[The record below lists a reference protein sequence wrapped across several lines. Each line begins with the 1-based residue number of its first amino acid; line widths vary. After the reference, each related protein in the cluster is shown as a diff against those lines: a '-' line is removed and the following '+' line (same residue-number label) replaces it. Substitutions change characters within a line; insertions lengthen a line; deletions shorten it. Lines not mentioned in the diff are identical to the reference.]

1 MSGVI
6 VAGTDGSVGAAAA
19 VRWAAD
25 DASRRGL
32 RLHLVHA
39 VTGTSFRDEDG
50 ELVLAEAAR
59 VAARYAGASAVTTEL
74 AEGPPDEVLRERAAG
89 AAEVVLGG
97 HGAGVLPGSL
107 VGSVPLR
114 VAGHVAGVVVVTR
127 LRQVPGYGESTGPP
141 PGSSS
146 GGPVD
151 PYGMGL
157 DDPYG
162 IAFGDLG
169 GGQVGRIVVGARE
182 ERTGEEGAGEPGEGE
197 PALEFAFEQARLRG
211 RPLLV
216 VHAHPV
222 RPTTS
227 RPPAPGSPEP
237 GAVAGGR
244 RGPGPSAPGAREP
257 GGFLGARAVD
267 VEEWHGEERLAGW
280 RKRYPDVTVTCEV
293 TRCPPVPALVAAST
307 RAALLVV
314 GSRGLGP
321 VGSLLLGSVSRSV
334 LHHARCTVAVAR

>member
-6 VAGTDGSVGAAAA
+6 VAGTDGSAGAAAA

-32 RLHLVHA
+32 RLHLLHV
-39 VTGTSFRDEDG
+39 VTPGFAGALSRAEEG
-50 ELVLAEAAR
+50 ERLLAEAAR
-59 VAARYAGASAVTTEL
+59 VAARYAGASVVTTEL
-74 AEGPPDEVLRERAAG
+74 AEGRPDEVLRERAAG
-89 AAEVVLGG
+89 AAEVVVGS
-97 HGAGVLPGSL
+97 HGAGVIPGML

-127 LRQVPGYGESTGPP
+127 PRPAPGPP
-141 PGSSS
+141 S
-146 GGPVD
+146 GAAGVAAGRFED
-151 PYGMGL
+151 PYGTGFDDPYGTGFDDPYGTGF

-162 IAFGDLG
+162 IGFGDLG
-169 GGQVGRIVVGARE
+169 GGQVGRIVVGA
-182 ERTGEEGAGEPGEGE
+182 GEEWAGEAGEGCPE
-197 PALEFAFEQARLRG
+197 LEFAFEQARLHG

-216 VHAHPV
+216 VHAHPEHA
-222 RPTTS
+222 TTR
-227 RPPAPGSPEP
+227 RPPERGAPAGTGS
-237 GAVAGGR
+237 GG
-244 RGPGPSAPGAREP
+244 GS
-257 GGFLGARAVD
+257 LGVRTVD
-267 VEEWHGEERLAGW
+267 VAEWRGQERLAD
-280 RKRYPDVTVTCEV
+280 RRERYPDVTVTCEV

-334 LHHARCTVAVAR
+334 LHHARCTVAVVR

>member
-6 VAGTDGSVGAAAA
+6 VAGTDGSAGAAAA

-32 RLHLVHA
+32 RVHLVHA
-39 VTGTSFRDEDG
+39 VPAGVSGTEEG
-50 ELVLAEAAR
+50 ERVLAEAAR

-74 AEGPPDEVLRERAAG
+74 AEGRPDEVLRERATG
-89 AAEVVLGG
+89 AAEVVVGS
-97 HGAGVLPGSL
+97 HGAGVAPGTL

-114 VAGHVAGVVVVTR
+114 VAGHVAGAVVVAR
-127 LRQVPGYGESTGPP
+127 CPQAPD
-141 PGSSS
+141 S
-146 GGPVD
+146 GG
-151 PYGMGL
+151 MGF

-169 GGQVGRIVVGARE
+169 GGQVGRIVVGAGD
-182 ERTGEEGAGEPGEGE
+182 ERAGEAGEGDR
-197 PALEFAFEQARLRG
+197 ALEFAFEQARLHR

-216 VHAHPV
+216 VHA
-222 RPTTS
+222 RPEHATTR
-227 RPPAPGSPEP
+227 RPPGRGPLTGT
-237 GAVAGGR
+237 GAGGR
-244 RGPGPSAPGAREP
+244 SPEAQT
-257 GGFLGARAVD
+257 VD
-267 VEEWHGEERLAGW
+267 VEEWHGEERLAGP
-280 RKRYPDVTVTCEV
+280 RERYPDVTVTCEV

-314 GSRGLGP
+314 GSRGVGP

-334 LHHARCTVAVAR
+334 LHHARCTVAVVR

>member
-6 VAGTDGSVGAAAA
+6 VAGTDGSAGAAAA

-39 VTGTSFRDEDG
+39 VTPGFTGPVRAEEG
-50 ELVLAEAAR
+50 ERLLAEAAR
-59 VAARYAGASAVTTEL
+59 VAAGYAGASAVTTEL
-74 AEGPPDEVLRERAAG
+74 AEGRPDEVLRERAAG
-89 AAEVVLGG
+89 AAEVVVGS
-97 HGAGVLPGSL
+97 HGTGVIPGML

-114 VAGHVAGVVVVTR
+114 VAGHVAGVVVVAR
-127 LRQVPGYGESTGPP
+127 PRQA
-141 PGSSS
+141 PGSPSGEAGVAS
-146 GGPVD
+146 GG
-151 PYGMGL
+151 
-157 DDPYG
+157 DPYG

-169 GGQVGRIVVGARE
+169 GGQVGRIVVGA
-182 ERTGEEGAGEPGEGE
+182 GEECAGAAGEGD
-197 PALEFAFEQARLRG
+197 PALEFAFEQARLHG

-216 VHAHPV
+216 VHALPEHA
-222 RPTTS
+222 TTR
-227 RPPAPGSPEP
+227 RPPEHGSP
-237 GAVAGGR
+237 AATDAGG
-244 RGPGPSAPGAREP
+244 GSPGPRTADGEERHGEE
-257 GGFLGARAVD
+257 RH
-267 VEEWHGEERLAGW
+267 VEERPGEEWPGEERLAGL
-280 RKRYPDVTVTCEV
+280 RERYPDVTVTCEV